1 MASETTFD
9 HWKVV
14 FSWGKMR
21 KKGPNSK
28 PPHLLILIVWILS
41 LHIIICQLQI
51 KSTVIHSFCSLHVP
65 DKCASIFKM
74 LMLLGS
80 SARRRMSS
88 LNIWC
93 DNTIIS
99 SCMKKPQCE
108 KVLPSPESCCGCPR
122 FDWVSRQLQNFG
134 LVGRTARAVWLQRV
148 QVLGKKLVST
158 KALFSNSM
166 SFHPF

>member
-1 MASETTFD
+1 MASETTLN

-80 SARRRMSS
+80 LARRRMSS
-88 LNIWC
+88 LNIWW
-93 DNTIIS
+93 DSTIIS
-99 SCMKKPQCE
+99 SWRSRSVRRYYLHQ
-108 KVLPSPESCCGCPR
+108 KVVA
-122 FDWVSRQLQNFG
+122 D
-134 LVGRTARAVWLQRV
+134 
-148 QVLGKKLVST
+148 VLGLTEYLDNYKISALWEGQQGQSGCRECRSWEKKRVST
-158 KALFSNSM
+158 KASFSNSM
-166 SFHPF
+166 FIHPF